1 MIEEVVN
8 SILEAEDA
16 AEKKIAQA
24 KAEANEIVSAAEI
37 KADAFKKTQT
47 ADKKKKYAEK
57 CKQIE
62 EQAALKAQQYLA
74 EKNAQT
80 DKQIAAC
87 EKNVDAAVKII
98 LESN

>member
-24 KAEANEIVSAAEI
+24 KVQANEIVSAAEI
-37 KADAFKKTQT
+37 NADAFKKSQS
-47 ADKKKKYAEK
+47 AENKRNYAEK
-57 CKQIE
+57 SRQID
-62 EQAALKAQQYLA
+62 EQSGEKAKQYLA
-74 EKNAQT
+74 EQKALT
-80 DKQIAAC
+80 DKQIDSY

-98 LESN
+98 LESF

>member
-24 KAEANEIVSAAEI
+24 KAEASEIVSAAEI
-37 KADAFKKTQT
+37 KADAFKKSQS
-47 ADKKKKYAEK
+47 AEK
-57 CKQIE
+57 KQKFAQNCKQID
-62 EQAALKAQQYLA
+62 EQSALKARQYLA

-98 LESN
+98 LESF